1 VRRDDSA
8 GPGAGSR
15 GKPPPG
21 AQSSGPEK
29 VGELLGGFLEKVG
42 LREAVLRAEV
52 LEDWEERVGEA
63 IGKVTRAQG
72 IRGASLIVEVR
83 SSAWLM
89 ELNLMKSE
97 ILRKVNEG
105 RTEGLIER
113 IVFVLAEE

>member
-1 VRRDDSA
+1 VNRDDERR
-8 GPGAGSR
+8 GAGSR
-15 GKPPPG
+15 GETFPR
-21 AQSSGPEK
+21 AQRSGPEK

-42 LREAVLRAEV
+42 LREAVLRADV

-89 ELNLMKSE
+89 ELNLRKAE

-113 IVFVLAEE
+113 IVFVLAEQ